1 MRKGFTLIEMV
12 VVLAVV
18 AILAAILTPTIM
30 KNINDSKIA
39 RANNEVQVIGA
50 AIASFY
56 KDLGRWPTWDGSQA
70 NYADYIYLLY
80 SANGSAMAYSGTNT
94 HYWRNDMGWPAERKD
109 TFENQL
115 IANNPRNS
123 GNSYPTTGELKWNG
137 PYIAEIKADPWGS
150 HYSCNIVYTY
160 YTGNRAV
167 WVFSAGSDRTA
178 TTRVDQNVASATLN
192 DQSSTGDDIGVR
204 IK

>member
-50 AIASFY
+50 ALASFY
-56 KDLGRWPTWDGSQA
+56 KDLGRWPTWDGSAA
-70 NYADYIYLLY
+70 NYSDYLYLLY
-80 SANGSAMAYSGTNT
+80 SANGSPMSYSGTNT
-94 HYWRNDMGWPAERKD
+94 VYWTNNNGWPADRKD

-115 IANNPRNS
+115 IANNPKAS
-123 GNSYPTTGELKWNG
+123 GNSYPTTGELRWNG
-137 PYIAEIKADPWGS
+137 PYIAEVKADPWGS
-150 HYSCNIVYTY
+150 HYSCNIIYTY
-160 YTGNRAV
+160 YNTQYAV
-167 WVFSAGSDRTA
+167 WVFSAGPDRTA
-178 TTRVDQNVASATLN
+178 TTRVNQYMSTATLN
-192 DQSSTGDDIGVR
+192 DQSATGDDIGVR
-204 IK
+204 LK